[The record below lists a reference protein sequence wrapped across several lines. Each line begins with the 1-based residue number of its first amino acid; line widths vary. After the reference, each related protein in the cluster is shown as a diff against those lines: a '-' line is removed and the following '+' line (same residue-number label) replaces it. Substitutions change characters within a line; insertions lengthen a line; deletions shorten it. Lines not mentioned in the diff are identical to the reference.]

1 MDEAAPSS
9 DDEPAAPP
17 EDVPTR
23 PPVVRDVNTLLLA
36 IWMLAPRRRW
46 LAVNTDFYGPHF
58 TLAFFVGMTQ
68 DLLCAML
75 EQTNYLRL
83 WERRSSWLHRPSVQL
98 ARRRCPII
106 ESQPDL
112 PHAPDDKDWT
122 WCRNEENSAWL
133 KKPRR
138 RTRRIGAPS
147 RPSTTWRRAYPR
159 EEPMPHTL
167 QQPRGVDAQGRVR
180 LHELRGH
187 LGQCLGLRPPH
198 APVQAPVLV
207 LRHGGLLPDDHV
219 PPDLLRGVL
228 RRARVGAGARRDG
241 RAAGADPA
249 HASFSCVCDALWG
262 AFGDRG
268 RAFWMLAFTSA
279 ELFGRSPSHEK
290 RAFDPAPPNLRL
302 LNSVYAGR
310 PRYSTSI
317 FLCQLLVTAE
327 ALSTY
332 AILHYI
338 LVQHFLIIEHGA
350 LARRRALAELSD
362 IAAPEEIPLE
372 SVGATGDG
380 DEAAADEA
388 DAEDVRLSQ
397 RFSVSKRSSRVITR
411 DESYDPLRS
420 AEMDTLRRIF
430 SSCDASGDGKI
441 DHRELQTALKW
452 YGVFLSPEDALRNVE
467 IFLSKN
473 NRPIPTAARHLT
485 LNFDDFCEFMLYYD
499 LKYRLAVSV
508 SPSIKNSLLYQPPS
522 LRLDIAAR
530 ILYIPAC
537 IVCTAVLYLVHF
549 GSNAPR
555 SDED

>member
-1 MDEAAPSS
+1 MLEAALLYNGTYDANVRPEVARLGRL
-9 DDEPAAPP
+9 DAPP
-17 EDVPTR
+17 EKVEIQFDIRAYTIDESTQTFQVHGFMQIAYYDWRLQFYYKSDVALGFIDGMGVKVSIHNNPAEWTLKGAYAYTNSEDLWGQAWDYALLTLRFKRRSWYYVMEVFFPTIMF
-23 PPVVRDVNTLLLA
+23 LLISYA
-36 IWMLAPRRRW
+36 
-46 LAVNTDFYGPHF
+46 G
-58 TLAFFVGMTQ
+58 FFV
-68 DLLCAML
+68 
-75 EQTNYLRL
+75 
-83 WERRSSWLHRPSVQL
+83 
-98 ARRRCPII
+98 AR
-106 ESQPDL
+106 ESAPARVATAVL
-112 PHAPDDKDWT
+112 PV
-122 WCRNEENSAWL
+122 L
-133 KKPRR
+133 IL
-138 RTRRIGAPS
+138 RTRVS
-147 RPSTTWRRAYPR
+147 
-159 EEPMPHTL
+159 
-167 QQPRGVDAQGRVR
+167 
-180 LHELRGH
+180 
-187 LGQCLGLRPPH
+187 
-198 APVQAPVLV
+198 
-207 LRHGGLLPDDHV
+207 
-219 PPDLLRGVL
+219 
-228 RRARVGAGARRDG
+228 
-241 RAAGADPA
+241 PA
-249 HASFSCVCDALWG
+249 
-262 AFGDRG
+262 
-268 RAFWMLAFTSA
+268 
-279 ELFGRSPSHEK
+279 
-290 RAFDPAPPNLRL
+290 L

-350 LARRRALAELSD
+350 LARRRALAELAD

-372 SVGATGDG
+372 PVGATGDG

-411 DESYDPLRS
+411 DESCDPLRS

-530 ILYIPAC
+530 ILCIPAC

-549 GSNAPR
+549 GSNPPR
-555 SDED
+555 SDEY

>member
-1 MDEAAPSS
+1 MKMTSWFFPEFRVCDPRALFFRFYYKS
-9 DDEPAAPP
+9 DVTLGFIDGMGVKVSIHNNPAEWTLKGAYAYTNS
-17 EDVPTR
+17 EDLWGQAWDYALLTLRFKRRSWYYVMEVFFPTIMF
-23 PPVVRDVNTLLLA
+23 LLISYA
-36 IWMLAPRRRW
+36 
-46 LAVNTDFYGPHF
+46 G
-58 TLAFFVGMTQ
+58 FFV
-68 DLLCAML
+68 
-75 EQTNYLRL
+75 
-83 WERRSSWLHRPSVQL
+83 
-98 ARRRCPII
+98 AR
-106 ESQPDL
+106 ESAPARVATAVL
-112 PHAPDDKDWT
+112 PV
-122 WCRNEENSAWL
+122 L
-133 KKPRR
+133 IL
-138 RTRRIGAPS
+138 RTRVSPASVI
-147 RPSTTWRRAYPR
+147 RA
-159 EEPMPHTL
+159 
-167 QQPRGVDAQGRVR
+167 
-180 LHELRGH
+180 
-187 LGQCLGLRPPH
+187 
-198 APVQAPVLV
+198 
-207 LRHGGLLPDDHV
+207 
-219 PPDLLRGVL
+219 
-228 RRARVGAGARRDG
+228 
-241 RAAGADPA
+241 
-249 HASFSCVCDALWG
+249 S
-262 AFGDRG
+262 FGDRG
-268 RAFWMLAFTSA
+268 RAFLDARLHLGRAFWTA
-279 ELFGRSPSHEK
+279 HEK

-372 SVGATGDG
+372 PVGAMGDG

-549 GSNAPR
+549 GSNPPR
-555 SDED
+555 SDEY